1 MQNPLEFFSTE
12 CWFSRCV
19 CVLVCAR
26 GADAMSD
33 VSAAIPARNC
43 GAACGGRCYR
53 HVDALASTSACGP
66 ILGTLYG
73 LQLAAETGQEEGLE
87 NKPLQRFFS
96 SRPR

>member
-1 MQNPLEFFSTE
+1 M
-12 CWFSRCV
+12 CACV
-19 CVLVCAR
+19 CVRAR

-43 GAACGGRCYR
+43 GAACGGLCYR
-53 HVDALASTSACGP
+53 YVDALASTSACGP

-96 SRPR
+96 HELCNRASMEPLLQVMHR